1 VRDTAEFV
9 VLGAGPA
16 GLGAAW
22 KLARA
27 GRSVV
32 VLEQADQVGGLSGS
46 FDVAGVRVDHGSHR
60 LHPNTRPDI
69 LRDLRSLLGDDLQLR
84 PRHGRIRMSDTFV
97 PFPPS
102 PLGMLRNLPKS
113 TSVRLARD
121 VAFGFGRRSATTD
134 TFAAVVRAQLGPT
147 LLEEFYA
154 PLVEKL
160 FGAPVDALHGDLARR
175 RVSARGGRDLLRKA
189 LRRGEQ
195 GNVFWY
201 PRRGY
206 GQISEALADAAVAA
220 GAHIELGARVDRIDL
235 ESRTVEAGG
244 RRCSAGSIWSTL
256 PLPLLARLAGGPTSS
271 LRFRAM
277 SLVYLV
283 LDRPRWSEFDAHY
296 LVPRSVPITRMSE
309 PRNYRSSTEDPV
321 DRTVL
326 CAEWPGF
333 VDDEVWR
340 RSPDDLADE
349 IRESLARESLDVG
362 PPTHVEVHR
371 VPHAYPVY
379 DLDFVEAADRLNSWA
394 EAIEPIVLSFGRN
407 GLFAHDNAHH
417 ALATAYAA
425 FDAISTDG
433 SFDLAHWRRAK
444 SGFAT
449 HVVED

>member
-1 VRDTAEFV
+1 MSEAAEFV

-27 GRSVV
+27 GRSVI
-32 VLEQADQVGGLSGS
+32 VLEQADRVGGLSGS
-46 FDVAGVRVDHGSHR
+46 FEVGGLRVDHGSHR
-60 LHPNTRPDI
+60 LHPNTRGDV

-84 PRHGRIRMSDTFV
+84 PRHGRIRMSNTFV

-102 PLGMLRNLPKS
+102 PLGMLTNLPSS
-113 TSVRLARD
+113 TSFRLARD
-121 VAFGFGRRSATTD
+121 LAFGFARRPASTD
-134 TFAAVVRAQLGPT
+134 TFESVVRAQLGPT

-175 RVSARGGRDLLRKA
+175 RVSARRGRDLLRKA
-189 LRRGEQ
+189 LRRGDQ

-206 GQISEALADAAVAA
+206 GQIAEALADAAVEA
-220 GAHIELGARVDRIDL
+220 GARIELGARVDRIDP
-235 ESRTVEAGG
+235 EQGTVEANGKVFE
-244 RRCSAGSIWSTL
+244 AGSIWSTV
-256 PLPLLARLAGGPTSS
+256 PLPVLARLAGGPPSS

-277 SLVYLV
+277 TFVYLV

-296 LVPRSVPITRMSE
+296 LVPRSIPITRLSE
-309 PRNYRSSTEDPV
+309 PRNYRSSAHDPAGT
-321 DRTVL
+321 TVL
-326 CAEWPGF
+326 CAEWPCF

-340 RSPDDLADE
+340 RTPDDLAAE
-349 IRESLARESLDVG
+349 IRDSVARESLDVDE
-362 PPTHVEVHR
+362 PVHVEVRR
-371 VPHAYPVY
+371 VPAAYPVY
-379 DLDFVEAADRLNSWA
+379 DLNFVGDVDRLAAWVES
-394 EAIEPIVLSFGRN
+394 IEPKVLSFGRN

-425 FDAISTDG
+425 VDAISPSGRFELDR
-433 SFDLAHWRRAK
+433 WRDAK
-444 SGFAT
+444 VGFER

>member
-1 VRDTAEFV
+1 MTDSAEFV

-32 VLEQADQVGGLSGS
+32 VLEQADHVGGLSAS
-46 FDVAGVRVDHGSHR
+46 FEVAGLRVDHGSHR
-60 LHPNTRPDI
+60 LHPNTRADI
-69 LRDLRSLLGDDLQLR
+69 LDELRTLLGDDLQLR
-84 PRHGRIRMSDTFV
+84 PRHGRIRMAGGFV

-102 PLGMLRNLPKS
+102 PMGMVRNLPRS
-113 TSVRLARD
+113 TALRLARD
-121 VAFGFGRRSATTD
+121 VAFGGFRGANASN

-160 FGAPVDALHGDLARR
+160 FGTSVDQLHGDLARR
-175 RVSARGGRDLLRKA
+175 RVSARGGRDLVRKA

-206 GQISEALADAAVAA
+206 GQIVEALADAAVHA
-220 GAHIELGARVDRIDL
+220 GARIELGARVERVDAQN
-235 ESRTVEAGG
+235 SVVVAGG
-244 RRCSAGSIWSTL
+244 RSVGAGSVWSTL
-256 PLPLLARLAGGPTSS
+256 PLPLLARLAGGPPSA

-277 SLVYLV
+277 TLLYLV
-283 LDRPRWSEFDAHY
+283 LDQPRWSEFDAHY
-296 LVPRSVPITRMSE
+296 LVPRTIPITRISE
-309 PRNYRSSTEDPV
+309 PRNYRESRDDPI

-333 VDDEVWR
+333 VDDAVWQ
-340 RSPDDLADE
+340 RSPDDLAAE
-349 IRESLARESLDVG
+349 VRESLARESLEI
-362 PPTHVEVHR
+362 PPTTHVEVRR
-371 VPHAYPVY
+371 VHHAYPVY
-379 DLDFVEAADRLNSWA
+379 DADYVADAGRLHAWAASLEPRLMT
-394 EAIEPIVLSFGRN
+394 FGRN

-425 FDAISTDG
+425 VDAVSADG
-433 SFDLAHWRRAK
+433 VVDLARWRGAK
-444 SGFAT
+444 ADFAN